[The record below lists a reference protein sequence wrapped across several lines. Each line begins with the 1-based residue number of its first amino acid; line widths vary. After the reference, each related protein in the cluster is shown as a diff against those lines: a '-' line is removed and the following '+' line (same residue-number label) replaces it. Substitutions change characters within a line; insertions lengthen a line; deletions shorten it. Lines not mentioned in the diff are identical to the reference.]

1 MICDMKKYVILD
13 IDRTIINGTSW
24 YHACSCPNLL
34 IDEYNIDR
42 FKELNNK
49 MYVHGTSK
57 DRYEFRKQTFELI
70 NKRVS
75 ESAYR
80 KLSECG
86 CADEI
91 LIGQNVN
98 EVFFEAVG
106 IYTYKKLMKSD
117 EDCKKIV
124 DFIYKYYFGDIEFI
138 FLTSGY
144 EPFMKGLVKEYMKSF
159 HKNCTWR
166 TIGSTIKFSNGCIY
180 LKEVMTQ
187 EKKFQFVKKIID
199 YGNRV
204 VFLADDSVEEKELFS
219 VVFRNGGYAFNVRYD
234 EKLHAGWK
242 KIVIDG
248 IDIIEHIARYNIKEN
263 KYACIL
269 SYVIC
274 DHLLSVLY
282 LAMYCAE
289 EDVLDRER
297 NVISSYRH
305 IENSVCILNKILF
318 SVFDNKIEYS
328 NLDSLVKE
336 LKSISFEDM
345 DIIRENEKF
354 LLELDNYNTIYE
366 AVYNIIDNL
375 KVKAQKIDKV
385 IYFAYGGISLGYAFK
400 TIMKELFDK
409 NVELLPSHYSS
420 KRNNT
425 ESGIIDRIP
434 RFKCGEN
441 GWMDESTVL
450 LLDNNVT
457 TFKTL
462 STSKSYLQKR
472 GNKVY
477 CAVAEVDYK
486 NIYKWL
492 LGKGEYEEMCHNWFD
507 VIDAKPIMNYFSA
520 YNTWGTSETSALLEQ
535 LYSQDFIFQNTDNL
549 IPRKIHSEHRKICRI
564 HNVYDLRL
572 AMEMGATMIGIHAV
586 ISCKDK
592 YYKIEDYHGIKVE
605 YYPNL
610 PVPDYEIESIRYMV
624 RCLPDGVMPILIIEN
639 KLSVED
645 IMKVINIYGLNVF
658 KCGIQMQFRTNI
670 EYINKIIEMGFE
682 RVIVA
687 VGLMQKDVKE
697 YLEFVDKAL
706 RTSKD
711 LILLDMSRHQPHVIV
726 NEKVIDK
733 YDVSF
738 ETKTTSILR

>member
-1 MICDMKKYVILD
+1 M
-13 IDRTIINGTSW
+13 RTIEKYLWKDDVMNVVFISGPHGCGKTAFMEALLEKSEVYIKDSFFLDFVNDLPAISHMSIFEKCLLRL
-24 YHACSCPNLL
+24 YHRFYTAQQANL
-34 IDEYNIDR
+34 
-42 FKELNNK
+42 K
-49 MYVHGTSK
+49 
-57 DRYEFRKQTFELI
+57 
-70 NKRVS
+70 
-75 ESAYR
+75 
-80 KLSECG
+80 
-86 CADEI
+86 
-91 LIGQNVN
+91 
-98 EVFFEAVG
+98 
-106 IYTYKKLMKSD
+106 
-117 EDCKKIV
+117 CKKNN
-124 DFIYKYYFGDIEFI
+124 D
-138 FLTSGY
+138 
-144 EPFMKGLVKEYMKSF
+144 
-159 HKNCTWR
+159 
-166 TIGSTIKFSNGCIY
+166 
-180 LKEVMTQ
+180 
-187 EKKFQFVKKIID
+187 
-199 YGNRV
+199 
-204 VFLADDSVEEKELFS
+204 
-219 VVFRNGGYAFNVRYD
+219 
-234 EKLHAGWK
+234 
-242 KIVIDG
+242 
-248 IDIIEHIARYNIKEN
+248 
-263 KYACIL
+263 
-269 SYVIC
+269 
-274 DHLLSVLY
+274 
-282 LAMYCAE
+282 
-289 EDVLDRER
+289 
-297 NVISSYRH
+297 
-305 IENSVCILNKILF
+305 NKILLVDR
-318 SVFDNKIEYS
+318 SIY
-328 NLDSLVKE
+328 DSIV
-336 LKSISFEDM
+336 
-345 DIIRENEKF
+345 
-354 LLELDNYNTIYE
+354 YNTVE
-366 AVYNIIDNL
+366 HNMGTLTEFQYNFLSNIEQKALEIVNPYTVILNPDSK
-375 KVKAQKIDKV
+375 KVVNYLEQRAKR
-385 IYFAYGGISLGYAFK
+385 GGREKRNAFK

-738 ETKTTSILR
+738 ETKYNCLNRIVSCLKKLETSVLLADDIMPDKMILCQLMLLSQGVNIIGLDMQNNIEVDKTEQKYCKIKENKTSKYHYAKIRKSVEKIKKWNIFE

>member
-1 MICDMKKYVILD
+1 MKKYVILD

-234 EKLHAGWK
+234 EKLHESNWHELINDIEDENVFLSYLMKNSEVALSDCKKVQNNFFRLHMNEIGVICLNDIEYQIFLGSFNRDKKIVEYIKKVSYKKEEKYYLRGRYYYYWLPSYITGSLESKYAGWK

-385 IYFAYGGISLGYAFK
+385 IYFAYGGISLGY
-400 TIMKELFDK
+400 
-409 NVELLPSHYSS
+409 SSS
-420 KRNNT
+420 KISIEWT
-425 ESGIIDRIP
+425 MQKIILACSCVCSG
-434 RFKCGEN
+434 
-441 GWMDESTVL
+441 VL
-450 LLDNNVT
+450 IQGALFLM
-457 TFKTL
+457 FASL
-462 STSKSYLQKR
+462 S
-472 GNKVY
+472 
-477 CAVAEVDYK
+477 
-486 NIYKWL
+486 
-492 LGKGEYEEMCHNWFD
+492 F
-507 VIDAKPIMNYFSA
+507 
-520 YNTWGTSETSALLEQ
+520 
-535 LYSQDFIFQNTDNL
+535 FIVKTDNL
-549 IPRKIHSEHRKICRI
+549 RNVLYWNIKSFMGYPISIYPKLIQYFVVYIIP
-564 HNVYDLRL
+564 L
-572 AMEMGATMIGIHAV
+572 AFVNYFPSQLLMG
-586 ISCKDK
+586 
-592 YYKIEDYHGIKVE
+592 
-605 YYPNL
+605 
-610 PVPDYEIESIRYMV
+610 
-624 RCLPDGVMPILIIEN
+624 
-639 KLSVED
+639 
-645 IMKVINIYGLNVF
+645 VF
-658 KCGIQMQFRTNI
+658 KEGNI
-670 EYINKIIEMGFE
+670 FPAVYISISAALGMVLF
-682 RVIVA
+682 
-687 VGLMQKDVKE
+687 GLS
-697 YLEFVDKAL
+697 YLFWRFSL
-706 RTSKD
+706 RFYASTGS
-711 LILLDMSRHQPHVIV
+711 
-726 NEKVIDK
+726 
-733 YDVSF
+733 
-738 ETKTTSILR
+738 